1 MAVLAEPSAD
11 MPKGFSAEKV
21 GYGAGTRNLEIPNVL
36 RATLGTV
43 RRSLKAT
50 L

>member
-1 MAVLAEPSAD
+1 MAALAEPSAD

-36 RATLGTV
+36 RATLAL
-43 RRSLKAT
+43 SKKLKAT